1 MSINAIEKA
10 LWKSTANPADAQRL
24 REDARSYLEDYRLD
38 DLERSLMA
46 SWDIRALVER
56 GVHPMVLMMAFAAVN
71 GPAASA
77 TYVEKVNTPNPVGA
91 SK

>member
-10 LWKSTANPADAQRL
+10 LWQASMKPADAQRL
-24 REDARSYLEDYRLD
+24 REDAASYLQEFRIDEQ
-38 DLERSLMA
+38 ERSLIT
-46 SWDIRALVER
+46 SWDIRGIVDQ

-77 TYVEKVNTPNPVGA
+77 TYVEKVNTPSQAVP
-91 SK
+91 SQ